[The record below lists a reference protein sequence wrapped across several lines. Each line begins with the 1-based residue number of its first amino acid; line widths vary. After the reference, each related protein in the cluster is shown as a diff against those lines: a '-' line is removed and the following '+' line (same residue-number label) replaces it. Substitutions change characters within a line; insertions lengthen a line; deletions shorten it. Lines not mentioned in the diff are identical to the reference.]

1 MHCEGNGSAS
11 YEKKKTF
18 KADPFFTP
26 LLPANSIASVLALH
40 IPYFF
45 LLQIEL
51 KHPLSSE
58 TLLSLRGGRGTAM
71 NNYASHG
78 APKWPHIFISASGVP
93 CRRVEVAGR
102 EGRAEVGAG
111 LRAPSASTVMYHTA
125 RPVLTVQLGAPPRRR
140 PVSGNER
147 RRAGQDQERLPQTH
161 FRSRCHQ
168 SPLTATQ
175 WGGRREVDP
184 AQDPCLIRLR
194 PEGGI
199 HPDQAG
205 AERMSS

>member
-1 MHCEGNGSAS
+1 
-11 YEKKKTF
+11 
-18 KADPFFTP
+18 
-26 LLPANSIASVLALH
+26 
-40 IPYFF
+40 
-45 LLQIEL
+45 
-51 KHPLSSE
+51 
-58 TLLSLRGGRGTAM
+58 M

-93 CRRVEVAGR
+93 CTRVEVEGR
-102 EGRAEVGAG
+102 EGVQGRGGGVGVGAG

-125 RPVLTVQLGAPPRRR
+125 GPVLTVQLGAPPRRR

-161 FRSRCHQ
+161 FRSRRHQ
-168 SPLTATQ
+168 SPPSATQ
-175 WGGRREVDP
+175 WGGQGEEDL

-205 AERMSS
+205 IE